1 MVSLRSIRQTKK
13 LKFSCHLKKNSHM
26 KDKINLPI
34 ALGESLNQKASLD
47 ERIKESLNLIFE
59 AFDAKNCTFHRAD
72 DSLLHLVDQI
82 GLPEKIAEI
91 ASKIPIGKGMAGICA
106 ERKEPVTMCNLQKD
120 ESGVARPAAKDTK
133 VEGAVVVPLINE
145 EGKVFA
151 TLGIGKSGEYE
162 YSEDE
167 IKLLTECA
175 QVLMGTISQ

>member
-1 MVSLRSIRQTKK
+1 
-13 LKFSCHLKKNSHM
+13 M

-34 ALGESLNQKASLD
+34 ALEELLNQKVPLD

-72 DSLLHLVDQI
+72 IGDSLLHLVAQI

-145 EGKVFA
+145 EGKVIA

-162 YSEDE
+162 YSDDE

-175 QVLMGTISQ
+175 QVLMGAISQ